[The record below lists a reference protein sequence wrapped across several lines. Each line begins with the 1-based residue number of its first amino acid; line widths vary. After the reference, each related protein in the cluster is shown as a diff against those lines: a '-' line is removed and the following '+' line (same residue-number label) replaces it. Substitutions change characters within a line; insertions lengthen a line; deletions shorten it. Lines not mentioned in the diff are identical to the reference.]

1 MDKRII
7 EAAVDAVVK
16 GEGSPAAKR
25 KALLKLGVKTEYVPH
40 QGARE
45 IARRMRKEATKR

>member
-1 MDKRII
+1 MDKRLI
-7 EAAVDAVVK
+7 EAAVDAAVK

-25 KALLKLGVKTEYVPH
+25 KALLKFGVRADYVPH

-45 IARRMRKEATKR
+45 IARRLRQEAAKR